1 MNLDINLSNKQ
12 LIVRKKVVSFIKNY
26 AKFNNTAFEYEHL
39 KAVLYNEKKFI
50 NDEELH
56 LKMLYD
62 SFCYLL
68 NNYRNINDEIL
79 NNFFNL
85 LKEYNLDLQIIN
97 NILTTINLSNF
108 SFCLLNIY
116 KITKRNTFVFLCL
129 FELSLLLCN
138 IPIIVLNMNK
148 IAKFLVILDNN
159 CIEQIEEFIIELI
172 KDSKYQDKDYDKNLI
187 PLDFNTLLSYLINN
201 KNLLINEYKM
211 KSLYIFGSYYLK
223 TNRFDSDIDLYVIFS
238 LDVPFIKKEKL
249 VKEVKDVL
257 FNHFRRFI
265 DIEEIF
271 EIPSNGYK
279 VF

>member
-172 KDSKYQDKDYDKNLI
+172 KDSKYQDKDYYKNLI

-238 LDVPFIKKEKL
+238 LDVPFIEKEKL

>member
-26 AKFNNTAFEYEHL
+26 AKFNNIAFEYEHL

-68 NNYRNINDEIL
+68 SNYKNINDEIL

-159 CIEQIEEFIIELI
+159 CIE
-172 KDSKYQDKDYDKNLI
+172 
-187 PLDFNTLLSYLINN
+187 
-201 KNLLINEYKM
+201 
-211 KSLYIFGSYYLK
+211 
-223 TNRFDSDIDLYVIFS
+223 
-238 LDVPFIKKEKL
+238 
-249 VKEVKDVL
+249 
-257 FNHFRRFI
+257 
-265 DIEEIF
+265 
-271 EIPSNGYK
+271 
-279 VF
+279 

>member
-50 NDEELH
+50 NYEELH

-68 NNYRNINDEIL
+68 NNYKNINDEIL

-85 LKEYNLDLQIIN
+85 LKEYNLDLQKIN

-172 KDSKYQDKDYDKNLI
+172 KDSKYQDKDYYKNLI

-201 KNLLINEYKM
+201 KNLLINKYKM

-238 LDVPFIKKEKL
+238 LDVSFIEKEKL

-257 FNHFRRFI
+257 FNYFRRFI

-271 EIPSNGYK
+271 EVPSHAYK

>member
-1 MNLDINLSNKQ
+1 MNLDINISNKQ

-50 NDEELH
+50 NEEELY

-68 NNYRNINDEIL
+68 NNYKNINDEIL

-85 LKEYNLDLQIIN
+85 LKEYNLDFQIIN

-172 KDSKYQDKDYDKNLI
+172 KDSKYQDKDYYKNLM

-201 KNLLINEYKM
+201 KNLLINKYKM

-238 LDVPFIKKEKL
+238 LDVPFIEKEKL
-249 VKEVKDVL
+249 VKEVKNVL

-271 EIPSNGYK
+271 EVPSNGYK

>member
-172 KDSKYQDKDYDKNLI
+172 KDSKYQDKDYYKNLI

-238 LDVPFIKKEKL
+238 LDVPFIEKEKL

-257 FNHFRRFI
+257 FNYFRRFI

>member
-1 MNLDINLSNKQ
+1 
-12 LIVRKKVVSFIKNY
+12 
-26 AKFNNTAFEYEHL
+26 
-39 KAVLYNEKKFI
+39 
-50 NDEELH
+50 
-56 LKMLYD
+56 
-62 SFCYLL
+62 
-68 NNYRNINDEIL
+68 
-79 NNFFNL
+79 
-85 LKEYNLDLQIIN
+85 
-97 NILTTINLSNF
+97 
-108 SFCLLNIY
+108 
-116 KITKRNTFVFLCL
+116 
-129 FELSLLLCN
+129 
-138 IPIIVLNMNK
+138 MNK

-172 KDSKYQDKDYDKNLI
+172 KDSKYQDKDYYKNLI

-201 KNLLINEYKM
+201 KNLLINKYKM

-238 LDVPFIKKEKL
+238 LDVPFIVKEKI

>member
-85 LKEYNLDLQIIN
+85 LKEYNLDLQKIN

-172 KDSKYQDKDYDKNLI
+172 KDSKYQDKDYYKNLM

-201 KNLLINEYKM
+201 KNLLINKYKM

-238 LDVPFIKKEKL
+238 LDVPFIEKEKI
-249 VKEVKDVL
+249 VKEVKNVL

-271 EIPSNGYK
+271 EVPSHGYK

>member
-68 NNYRNINDEIL
+68 SNYKNINDEIL

-85 LKEYNLDLQIIN
+85 LKEYNLDLQKIN

-159 CIEQIEEFIIELI
+159 CIEQIDEFIIELI
-172 KDSKYQDKDYDKNLI
+172 KDSKYQDKDYYKNLI

-238 LDVPFIKKEKL
+238 LDVPFIEKEKL

-257 FNHFRRFI
+257 FNYFRRFI

>member
-50 NDEELH
+50 NEEELY

-85 LKEYNLDLQIIN
+85 LKEYNLDFQIIN

-172 KDSKYQDKDYDKNLI
+172 KDSKYQDKDYYKNLI

-211 KSLYIFGSYYLK
+211 KSLYIFGSYYFK
-223 TNRFDSDIDLYVIFS
+223 TNRFDSDIDLYFIFC
-238 LDVPFIKKEKL
+238 LEVPFIEKEKI

>member
-68 NNYRNINDEIL
+68 NNYKNINDEIL

-172 KDSKYQDKDYDKNLI
+172 KNSKYQDKDYYTNLT

-201 KNLLINEYKM
+201 KNLLINKYKM

-223 TNRFDSDIDLYVIFS
+223 TNRFDSDIDLYVIIS
-238 LDVPFIKKEKL
+238 LDVPFIEKEKI
-249 VKEVKDVL
+249 VNEIKDVL